1 MKKMMSLLL
10 SGMMVLSLAACSGSE
25 TAKETTK
32 EEPKTEAKETAAKE
46 SEAATTEAK
55 KEPVTLKIGCV
66 AATEPCVQIMK
77 EAMEGTGYEV
87 EVVVFDGNNLPAEAL
102 NAGDIDGLFCNS
114 LKWMNTFNEENNA
127 DLAMAFPYYF
137 SYAGLYSA
145 KWDSPEAFPDG
156 AKVIV
161 SNGLSNIDGG
171 LRILQNA
178 GLITLAETPSENN
191 FYSIID
197 IVETPKNIQITPAEL
212 TTAMSS
218 INDVDGVVAS
228 AVIVKESGVMS
239 PSEHMG
245 LSTRDQMTPQGL
257 IVSGKDENAEWVSV
271 AKEQMEQQKWY
282 DAFNE
287 RFDGTFILYS
297 EIDKYFPQ

>member
-25 TAKETTK
+25 TAKESTK

-171 LRILQNA
+171 LRILQND

-197 IVETPKNIQITPAEL
+197 IVENPKNIQITPAEL

>member
-1 MKKMMSLLL
+1 
-10 SGMMVLSLAACSGSE
+10 MVLSLAACSGSE

-197 IVETPKNIQITPAEL
+197 IVENPKNIQITPAEL